1 MSGAVPLPVC
11 TGTNLE
17 AKFLIRCLLGIRV
30 FQYVTPC
37 RCASSCLS
45 VHNPAAQGRGKTGIL
60 SSAAGESL
68 RVSNHCALPVSGS
81 VAERR

>member
-17 AKFLIRCLLGIRV
+17 AKFLIRCLLGIWV

-45 VHNPAAQGRGKTGIL
+45 LHNPAARGRGHTGII
-60 SSAAGESL
+60 SVAAGERLSVISTVRYRYL
-68 RVSNHCALPVSGS
+68 AL
-81 VAERR
+81 